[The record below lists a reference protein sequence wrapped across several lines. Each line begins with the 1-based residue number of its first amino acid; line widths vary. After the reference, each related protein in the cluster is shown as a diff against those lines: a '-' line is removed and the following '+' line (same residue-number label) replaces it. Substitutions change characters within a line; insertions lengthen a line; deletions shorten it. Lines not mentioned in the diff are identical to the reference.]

1 HDRGASDGAPDRG
14 VESRR
19 DARSSAPRRDGHSR
33 PARGS
38 ACARRGHRTTSRR
51 PRRGAAACTRRAR
64 VDAGALHALEDG
76 QRSGVV
82 VFESGRSRPMLT
94 AQEYDS
100 AARPARAIEELL
112 DVASNGQLLLALV
125 ARNVKVRYKRSVFG
139 VAWTM
144 VQPATMLVVL
154 TVIFSHA
161 FAPRASTYA
170 LYLAPGLILWHFFA
184 QTTSIVIGEVA
195 AGVELWRRM
204 RMPKT
209 ALAIATTCSGLLNLG
224 LATLP
229 LLIVLALAHVR
240 LGVALLTIPVTAII
254 TAMFALGLAL
264 AIAAVAIYFPD
275 AADLYQMLLIPWM
288 FITPVIYPRAILPL
302 RVQRLVTLNPMALF
316 VDAFRRPMVDN
327 TVASPASFGIM

>member
-1 HDRGASDGAPDRG
+1 
-14 VESRR
+14 
-19 DARSSAPRRDGHSR
+19 
-33 PARGS
+33 
-38 ACARRGHRTTSRR
+38 
-51 PRRGAAACTRRAR
+51 
-64 VDAGALHALEDG
+64 
-76 QRSGVV
+76 
-82 VFESGRSRPMLT
+82 MLT

-100 AARPARAIEELL
+100 AARPGHAIEELL
-112 DVASNGQLLLALV
+112 DVASNGQLLLALI

-144 VQPATMLVVL
+144 AQPATMLLVL
-154 TVIFSHA
+154 TVIFSRA

-184 QTTSIVIGEVA
+184 QTTSIVIAEVA
-195 AGVELWRRM
+195 AGVELWRRV

-209 ALAIATTCSGLLNLG
+209 ALAIATTCTGLLNLA
-224 LATLP
+224 LATIP
-229 LLIVLALAHVR
+229 LLILLAVAHVR

-288 FITPVIYPRAILPL
+288 FITPVIYPRTILPPS
-302 RVQRLVTLNPMALF
+302 VSRLVSLNPMALF
-316 VDAFRRPMVDN
+316 VDAYRHPMYDN
-327 TVASPASFGIM
+327 TIPSAASFGIMFAIASATLLIGWLVFTRCADDIAYRG

>member
-1 HDRGASDGAPDRG
+1 
-14 VESRR
+14 
-19 DARSSAPRRDGHSR
+19 
-33 PARGS
+33 
-38 ACARRGHRTTSRR
+38 
-51 PRRGAAACTRRAR
+51 
-64 VDAGALHALEDG
+64 
-76 QRSGVV
+76 
-82 VFESGRSRPMLT
+82 MLT

-184 QTTSIVIGEVA
+184 QTTSLVIGEVA
-195 AGVELWRRM
+195 TGAELWRRV

-209 ALAIATTCSGLLNLG
+209 ALAIATTCTGLLNLG
-224 LATLP
+224 FAALP
-229 LLIVLALAHVR
+229 LLIVLAFAHVP

-327 TVASPASFGIM
+327 TVASPASFGIMIAIAAATLLIGWLVFTRCADDIPYRG